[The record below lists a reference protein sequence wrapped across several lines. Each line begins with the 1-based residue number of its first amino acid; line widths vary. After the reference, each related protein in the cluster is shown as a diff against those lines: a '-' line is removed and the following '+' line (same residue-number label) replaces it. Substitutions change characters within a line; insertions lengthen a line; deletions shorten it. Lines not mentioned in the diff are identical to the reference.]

1 LGATRK
7 YRIKRKGLYDEKTDV
22 EISKMKSDLTNKFT
36 IDELK
41 VICSF
46 PKDYILTGT
55 YAQQWER
62 LGRSVPPFLMKAIA
76 ENVYNTILK

>member
-1 LGATRK
+1 
-7 YRIKRKGLYDEKTDV
+7 
-22 EISKMKSDLTNKFT
+22 
-36 IDELK
+36 LK

-46 PKDYILTGT
+46 PNDYILTGT